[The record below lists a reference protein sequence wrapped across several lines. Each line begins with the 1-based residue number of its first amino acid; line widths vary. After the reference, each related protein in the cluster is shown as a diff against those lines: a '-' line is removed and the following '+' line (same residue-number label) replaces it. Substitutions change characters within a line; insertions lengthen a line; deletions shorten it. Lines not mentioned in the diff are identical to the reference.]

1 MVTKAQKPRKNATT
15 STSKSDVAKLQAN
28 GVQTESMDNILRKI
42 EKLENLKKYYGRL
55 KTKHNSLKETLNKI
69 KTSKSSKSDKFE
81 EDEINEFPFA
91 IVLKG
96 IGQYERMEEIF
107 TINQPETVENFTE
120 YLLKQVDEILE
131 VFKKDLQ
138 EHTRNLVN

>member
-1 MVTKAQKPRKNATT
+1 METKVQNPKTKATVTK
-15 STSKSDVAKLQAN
+15 SKTDVAKLQKN
-28 GVQTESMDNILRKI
+28 GVQIESMEDILRKI
-42 EKLENLKKYYGRL
+42 EKLESLKKYYGRL
-55 KTKHNSLKETLNKI
+55 KSKHNSLNEALKKI
-69 KTSKSSKSDKFE
+69 KARKLSQSDKFE
-81 EDEINEFPFA
+81 EDEVNEFPFF

-96 IGQYERMEEIF
+96 IGEYNRAEEIF

-120 YLLKQVDEILE
+120 YLLKQVDEVLE